1 VRCGAVRRFRRS
13 ADRHEGDTSEK
24 PEFRRVEAPI
34 ARLAGAQAPRLELT
48 VRGVLLGAVITLVF
62 TAANVYLGL
71 KVGLTFASSIP
82 AAVISM
88 AALRAFRNSTIY
100 ENNIVQTVAS
110 AAGTLSSI
118 IFVLPGLVMVG
129 WWTGFPFWE
138 SFLVCAVGGVLG
150 VMYTVPLRRALVT
163 DSDLPYPEGVAA
175 AEILKVGVGVTA
187 DGTAANAAA
196 VAENTTGLLAVVWG
210 AIASGVF
217 AAIAAARVF
226 AAEIDWYVRIGPASA
241 TGIGTSLS
249 LALFGAGHLVGL
261 SVGMAMLLGLAIAW
275 GVATPVLTA
284 LHPMAGAADAVA
296 LPVWSHQV
304 RFIGAG
310 AIGISAIWALV
321 KLAVPVTRGV
331 QSSIAAARRRSGG
344 RAALLPRT
352 EQELPIGNVALV
364 SVACLVPLAALLA
377 AFLSGGP
384 LASLT
389 VPLVAGTLVYVV
401 LAGFLVAAACGYMAG
416 LIGSSNSPVSGLAIL
431 TVLGAALLLV
441 TLPHASVA
449 TAGAALVAYALFVT
463 AVVLCVATIA
473 NDNLQDLKTGQ
484 LVDATP
490 WRQQVALVFGVIFG
504 ALVIPPILGLLN
516 NAYGF
521 NGAPAGHHP
530 AGARPLA
537 APQATLISAL
547 AQGVIQGKLDWGLI
561 GIGVLIGVALIA
573 LDEGLGIARKLRLPP
588 LGVGIAI
595 YLPPST
601 TVPLILGAV
610 AGWFYDRYAE
620 RGREPARGKR
630 LGVLLASGFIVGES
644 LFGVLLAGIIVA
656 SREASPLAL
665 VGDAFAPTA
674 NWIGAIAFVVTVGAL
689 YRWIAVRAAD

>member
-1 VRCGAVRRFRRS
+1 VTIRTVAVPRAVIERR
-13 ADRHEGDTSEK
+13 A
-24 PEFRRVEAPI
+24 
-34 ARLAGAQAPRLELT
+34 ELT
-48 VRGVLLGAVITLVF
+48 VRGLVLGALITVVF

-88 AALRAFRNSTIY
+88 AVLRAFKGATIY

-129 WWTGFPFWE
+129 WWTGFPFWQC
-138 SFLVCAVGGVLG
+138 FAVCAIGGILG

-175 AEILKVGVGVTA
+175 AEILRVGVGAPAVHGGPA
-187 DGTAANAAA
+187 GPSAAA
-196 VAENTTGLLAVVWG
+196 IAENKTGLLAVVWG
-210 AIASGVF
+210 AIASAGF
-217 AAIAAARVF
+217 AAIAATRVF
-226 AAEIDWYVRIGPASA
+226 AAEVDWYVRLGPSAA
-241 TGIGTSLS
+241 TGIGTGLS
-249 LALFGAGHLVGL
+249 FALFGAGHLVGI

-296 LPVWSHQV
+296 LPVWAHKV

-310 AIGISAIWALV
+310 TIGIAAIWSLI
-321 KLAVPVTRGV
+321 KLALPVLRGV
-331 QSSIAAARRRSGG
+331 QSAIAASRRRSTGG
-344 RAALLPRT
+344 SSSLPRT
-352 EQELPIGNVALV
+352 EQDIPIGIVALV
-364 SVACLVPLAALLA
+364 SAACLVPLAVLLA
-377 AFLSGGP
+377 GFLAGGP
-384 LASLT
+384 LAALAF
-389 VPLVAGTLVYVV
+389 PLVLATLIYIVV
-401 LAGFLVAAACGYMAG
+401 AGFLVAAACGYMAG

-441 TLPHASVA
+441 ALAHGGGSERGPT
-449 TAGAALVAYALFVT
+449 LVAYALFVT
-463 AVVLCVATIA
+463 AVVICVATIA

-490 WRQQVALVFGVIFG
+490 WRQQVALVVGVICG
-504 ALVIPPILGLLN
+504 ALIIPPVLDLLN
-516 NAYGF
+516 HAYGF
-521 NGAPAGHHP
+521 NGAPAALHP
-530 AGARPLA
+530 AGSQPLA

-561 GIGVLIGVALIA
+561 GIGVLVGIGLIV
-573 LDEGLGIARKLRLPP
+573 LDELLGAAKKLRLPP
-588 LGVGIAI
+588 LGVGISI

-610 AGWFYDRYAE
+610 AGWLYDRWAS
-620 RGREPARGKR
+620 RLADPGRGKR

-644 LFGVLLAGIIVA
+644 LFGVLLAALIVA
-656 SREASPLAL
+656 SKKADPLAV
-665 VGDAFAPTA
+665 VGDAFAAAA
-674 NWIGAIAFVVTVGAL
+674 NWIGFIAFAAIAAVL
-689 YRWIAVRAAD
+689 YRWIASRAASAQ